1 MWTKEKIQALI
12 RTNPTAVER
21 AIVAIY
27 NRQTSDEKV
36 TSNTRHT
43 NHRGFRSNHAPRGS
57 HYARWVLSGRHLS
70 GYHLETARK
79 IALRYHRQL
88 CEIANEKVAGG
99 EKSQATVL

>member
-1 MWTKEKIQALI
+1 MWTKEKIQSLI
-12 RTNPTAVER
+12 QNNPIAVER

-57 HYARWVLSGRHLS
+57 YYARWVLSGRHLTD
-70 GYHLETARK
+70 YHLETARK
-79 IALRYHRQL
+79 IALVYHRQL
-88 CEIANEKVAGG
+88 VELANEKVAVGA
-99 EKSQATVL
+99 KSPLKGL